1 MSLTTL
7 LGSFLV
13 FGSFAVPLNEGFY
26 QVNAVG
32 FTPSQNWDAQIEQ
45 VELDIDLSDVFAY
58 QFVLGRSLNKWRVEA
73 GYSIHSSS
81 WESVK
86 ATASGSE
93 VEAQIKGEMNVQTFL
108 VSGFYDFENKSKF
121 TPYIGGGLGLAQLS
135 SPEVT
140 TSLDDFSETKDIYAM
155 APSGQL
161 IAGTSYELNPDID
174 VFLEGGLLQIVPI
187 NGLSSKDFSIDP
199 LRFAGV
205 KIGTRWRF

>member
-7 LGSFLV
+7 LGGFLAM
-13 FGSFAVPLNEGFY
+13 GSLGVPLNEGFY
-26 QVNAVG
+26 RADAVG
-32 FTPSQNWDAQIEQ
+32 LTPSQNWDAHIEQ
-45 VELDIDLSDVFAY
+45 IELDIDLSDDLGYHFAI
-58 QFVLGRSLNKWRVEA
+58 GRSLNKWRVEA

-86 ATASGSE
+86 ATASGSD
-93 VEAQIKGEMNVQTFL
+93 VQAQIKGEMNVQTFL

-121 TPYIGGGLGLAQLS
+121 TPYIRGGLGLAQLS

-140 TSLDDFSETKDIYAM
+140 TSLDDFSETKGINAM

-161 IAGTSYELNPDID
+161 MAGTSYELNPEFD
-174 VFLEGGLLQIVPI
+174 VFLEGGLLQIFPI
-187 NGLSSKDFSIDP
+187 NGLSRKDFYIDP

-205 KIGTRWRF
+205 RIGTRWRF

>member
-7 LGSFLV
+7 LGSFLA

-32 FTPSQNWDAQIEQ
+32 LTPSQNWDAQIEQ
-45 VELDIDLSDVFAY
+45 VELDIDLSDVFGY
-58 QFVLGRSLNKWRVEA
+58 QFVLGRSLTKWRVEA

-161 IAGTSYELNPDID
+161 IAGTSYELSPDID

-199 LRFAGV
+199 LSFAGV

>member
-7 LGSFLV
+7 LGSFLA

-32 FTPSQNWDAQIEQ
+32 LSPSQNWDAQIEQ

-73 GYSIHSSS
+73 GYSIHTSS

-161 IAGTSYELNPDID
+161 IAGTSYELSPDID

-205 KIGTRWRF
+205 KIGTRWRY

>member
-7 LGSFLV
+7 LGSFLG
-13 FGSFAVPLNEGFY
+13 FGSLAVPLNEGFY

-32 FTPSQNWDAQIEQ
+32 FTSSQNWDAQIEQ

-108 VSGFYDFENKSKF
+108 VSSFYDFENKSKF

-140 TSLDDFSETKDIYAM
+140 TSLDDFSETKGINAM

-161 IAGTSYELNPDID
+161 IAGTSYELNPEFD
-174 VFLEGGLLQIVPI
+174 VFLEGGLLQIFPI
-187 NGLSSKDFSIDP
+187 PD
-199 LRFAGV
+199 
-205 KIGTRWRF
+205 

>member
-7 LGSFLV
+7 LGSFLA

-32 FTPSQNWDAQIEQ
+32 LSPSQNWDAQIEQ

-108 VSGFYDFENKSKF
+108 VSSFYDFENKSKF

-161 IAGTSYELNPDID
+161 IAGTSYELSPDID